1 MMWQH
6 VPSGKIMAGWSSEQG
21 LTSRG
26 LGQTPQALD
35 KVVTDLTKPEDWIYK
50 TTLMYTKEQVQLLQP
65 YGAVVH
71 PPLPDNVYKAVQINF
86 LFASDMAHY
95 TEDGHVYVAHHIRN
109 ELAAQNFRKHH
120 INTIQP
126 WAEYDH
132 CESWFQTGITS
143 LDHDVGLVMNEFK
156 KGSDKNPGKFALET
170 RSPDTWI
177 KIVNPQDQ
185 PAHLRIEYMVTR
197 PDCMYPVMRLSI
209 VGSGESDS
217 VTVTCEDLPYLDG
230 SCQKHSFLLENLGFP
245 VFRDLPYACHTC

>member
-1 MMWQH
+1 MTCLIA
-6 VPSGKIMAGWSSEQG
+6 P
-21 LTSRG
+21 
-26 LGQTPQALD
+26 
-35 KVVTDLTKPEDWIYK
+35 K
-50 TTLMYTKEQVQLLQP
+50 TVISTL
-65 YGAVVH
+65 
-71 PPLPDNVYKAVQINF
+71 
-86 LFASDMAHY
+86 
-95 TEDGHVYVAHHIRN
+95 HII
-109 ELAAQNFRKHH
+109 LAQNFRKHH

-185 PAHLRIEYMVTR
+185 PAHLLIEYMVTR
-197 PDCMYPVMRLSI
+197 PDCMYLVTRLSI

-217 VTVTCEDLPYLDG
+217 VTVKCEDLPYPWTVHITSKLQPIGRVPPGESMLRVEALQPGKGGD
-230 SCQKHSFLLENLGFP
+230 KWP
-245 VFRDLPYACHTC
+245 FRIVALMLAPGGDVI